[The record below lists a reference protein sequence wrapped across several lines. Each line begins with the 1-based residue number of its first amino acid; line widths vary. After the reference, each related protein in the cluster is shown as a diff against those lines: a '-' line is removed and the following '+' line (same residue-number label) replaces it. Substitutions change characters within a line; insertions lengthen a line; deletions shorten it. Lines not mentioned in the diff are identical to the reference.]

1 MSLFDSSDR
10 YGLVSRVLHWL
21 MALGFAW
28 MFFTAALH
36 YFADETLM
44 TDTLW
49 PTHSVMG
56 FTVFCLG
63 VFRVIWATLNI
74 SRRPPSL
81 SIMSGLGH
89 AVLYAL
95 MLIIPA
101 LALLRTYGADRPFSY
116 LGMALMEPTGQKVQW
131 MIDLAGLLHGELGWT
146 LLALV
151 IGHIG
156 MVYAHR
162 KACGAPDVLPRML

>member
-1 MSLFDSSDR
+1 MSLFDSSEK
-10 YGLVSRVLHWL
+10 YGLVSRALHWL

-36 YFADETLM
+36 YFADETPI

-63 VFRVIWATLNI
+63 VFRVIWAALNI

-81 SIMSGLGH
+81 STLSGLGH
-89 AVLYAL
+89 SILYAL
-95 MLIIPA
+95 MLAIPA
-101 LALLRTYGADRPFSY
+101 LALLRTYGSDRPFSY
-116 LGMALMEPTGQKVQW
+116 LGISLMEPTGQKNQW

-151 IGHIG
+151 VGHIV
-156 MVYAHR
+156 MVYIHR
-162 KACGAPDVLPRML
+162 KSSNAIDVLPRML

>member
-1 MSLFDSSDR
+1 LSLFDSSDK
-10 YGLVSRVLHWL
+10 YGSVSRALHWL

-36 YFADETLM
+36 YFADETPI
-44 TDTLW
+44 TDMLW

-56 FTVFCLG
+56 FTVFCVG
-63 VFRVIWATLNI
+63 VFRVIWAALNI

-81 SIMSGLGH
+81 SSLSRLGH
-89 AVLYAL
+89 GVLYAL
-95 MLIIPA
+95 MLVIPA

-116 LGMALMEPTGQKVQW
+116 LGISLMEPTGQKIQW

-146 LLALV
+146 LLALAV
-151 IGHIG
+151 GHIG
-156 MVYAHR
+156 MVYVHR
-162 KACGAPDVLPRML
+162 KASGAIDVLPRML